1 VSAKIPV
8 AFASTWVIY
17 IRVLVRTPILGYFLF
32 RQSNRTR
39 GALSTDLDPVTIQTV
54 SCDRFGSTVGHTSE
68 SFGAI
73 TRIGKG
79 YEIGSLAS
87 TPYYITT

>member
-1 VSAKIPV
+1 MSAKIPV

-32 RQSNRTR
+32 R

-54 SCDRFGSTVGHTSE
+54 SCDRFDSTVGHTSE